1 MAFRG
6 KERGK
11 MKDSEKIRILDDEI
25 MNLEI
30 IHERIKL
37 MGDNID
43 QDYFS
48 LNDDYCKLHYFDK
61 AKIESDI
68 ISDYVSQMSD
78 RLKKIRRMLR
88 EWKGVKEEK
97 AN

>member
-1 MAFRG
+1 
-6 KERGK
+6 

-43 QDYFS
+43 QYYFS
-48 LNDDYCKLHYFDK
+48 LNDDYCKLHNYHK
-61 AKIESDI
+61 SKIELDI
-68 ISDYVSQMSD
+68 I
-78 RLKKIRRMLR
+78 
-88 EWKGVKEEK
+88 
-97 AN
+97 